1 MSVRPGRSRARVIVL
16 GLAALGYAV
25 DQLTKWLAESRLD
38 PADPFSLLGGLL
50 RLQLTYNSGAAFSL
64 GSNLTVGLSVFAVIA
79 FLASC
84 WFGLFRVHRTA
95 YAVAVGLLIAG
106 IAGNLTD
113 RLFRA
118 PGPLRGHVVDF
129 LQLPYFAIFNVA
141 DICITT
147 AAALLIILS
156 FRGEHPAS
164 APDAVPA
171 APSRDADEVSAPE
184 NRA

>member
-1 MSVRPGRSRARVIVL
+1 MSVAGRTRARVIAF
-16 GLAALGYAV
+16 GLAAVGFAI
-25 DQLTKWLAESRLD
+25 DQLTKWAAESRLD
-38 PADPFSLLGGLL
+38 PANPPAFIGGLL

-64 GSNLTVGLSVFAVIA
+64 GSNLTVGLSVFAIIA
-79 FLASC
+79 FLAAC
-84 WFGLFRVHRTA
+84 WFAAVRVHRTS
-95 YAVAVGLLIAG
+95 YAIAIGLLIAG

-113 RLFRA
+113 RLFRQ

-156 FRGEHPAS
+156 FRGVEPAPS
-164 APDAVPA
+164 APH
-171 APSRDADEVSAPE
+171 DEVEDA
-184 NRA
+184 A